1 MVDPASNAEVLAN
14 SPHGIHHSIK
24 AVARSPHRWGR
35 ILIKLGIIAAVIA
48 LIAIFGKWLGT
59 QLPVFETWINSLGW
73 WGPAVFVLIFII
85 LSLFQVPESLLA
97 IAGGVAFGLWYGFG
111 WVILANVCGAAAGF
125 WWYRLF
131 LRHRVQGMLKKHPKI
146 KAVESAVSSKGFK
159 LMVLLRLGP
168 FNYSILN
175 AILGASEV
183 RFVPFMLA
191 LVGAFPGNFATVY
204 LGFVA
209 KHIAQT
215 RAGTDSFS
223 TTHDIILIAGFVV
236 TIIVFL
242 FITHVARHALKQAQA
257 DLEAGGAAETVR

>member
-1 MVDPASNAEVLAN
+1 MADPTSNADILVN

-24 AVARSPHRWGR
+24 TVAKSPHRWGK
-35 ILIKLGIIAAVIA
+35 ILIKLSVIAIVIA
-48 LIAIFGKWLGT
+48 LIAIFGKWLGE
-59 QLPVFETWINSLGW
+59 QLPIFEAWIQSLGW
-73 WGPAVFVLIFII
+73 WGPAVFVAVFIV
-85 LSLFQVPESLLA
+85 LSLVQVPESLLA

-111 WVILANVCGAAAGF
+111 WVILANVCGAAVGF
-125 WWYRLF
+125 WWYRLL
-131 LRHRVQGMLKKHPKI
+131 LRNRVHLMLKKHPKI
-146 KAVESAVSSKGFK
+146 QAVESAVSSKGFK

-183 RFVPFMLA
+183 RFVPFMIA

-204 LGFVA
+204 FGNVA
-209 KHIAQT
+209 KHIAQK
-215 RAGTDSFS
+215 RAGTDNLS
-223 TTHDIILIAGFVV
+223 TTHEIILVAGFVV